1 MLAQGLS
8 SGSAAEF
15 AHIMIISKDNVK
27 LRRCSCAEMSFCRM
41 GVRVEFKNAA
51 EKEIKLEKKKK
62 KRSQVNIVFAGIICN
77 NMDKPVLLQCL
88 YKIIKYKSTT
98 RIFPQTLLRSKFWLL

>member
-1 MLAQGLS
+1 MLAQGLR

-41 GVRVEFKNAA
+41 GVRGKFKNAA
-51 EKEIKLEKKKK
+51 EKEIKLEKKK
-62 KRSQVNIVFAGIICN
+62 RSQVNIVFPGIICN

-98 RIFPQTLLRSKFWLL
+98 KIFPQTLLRSKFWLL